1 MAAPEIMIIKEMGKC
16 IRIVAEGIK
25 EAGMELS
32 GTKSLCSASTLQLAK
47 TLCNGWEQDD
57 DVLIKVQMNVKS
69 LGAGLGAGRRRNT
82 AVQRLRLGAFRS
94 RMPKFRRLVKLG
106 VKTDR
111 IVRTGGLAAMTFG
124 QAITGVSNTTLLG
137 QRRLVGA
144 ATAPPGGS
152 GGQDLDVALML
163 ADGSAK
169 GKADPAF
176 PAHSMPIKAWAEA
189 VWSQRMPLVCM

>member
-1 MAAPEIMIIKEMGKC
+1 
-16 IRIVAEGIK
+16 
-25 EAGMELS
+25 
-32 GTKSLCSASTLQLAK
+32 
-47 TLCNGWEQDD
+47 
-57 DVLIKVQMNVKS
+57 
-69 LGAGLGAGRRRNT
+69 
-82 AVQRLRLGAFRS
+82 
-94 RMPKFRRLVKLG
+94 MPKFRRLVKLG

-111 IVRTGGLAAMTFG
+111 IVRTGGLAAITFG
-124 QAITGVSNTTLLG
+124 QAIAGVSSTTLLG

-189 VWSQRMPLVCM
+189 VWSQRMPLVCMRRMIRFAKRKLRRATRKWSVCCGPAAAFIATCNRLLWQVVDETTVITDQGRTIDFELEPPQGGGDRS